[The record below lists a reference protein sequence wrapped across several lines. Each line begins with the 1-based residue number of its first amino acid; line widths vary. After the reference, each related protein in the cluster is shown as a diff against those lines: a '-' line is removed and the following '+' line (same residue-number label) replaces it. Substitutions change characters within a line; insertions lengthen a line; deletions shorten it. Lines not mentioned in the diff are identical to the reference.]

1 LDIHIILICLFSFF
15 AGLVD
20 SIAGGGGLIQT
31 PAIMFLFPQYPI
43 ATLLGTTKIPSFSGT
58 ALAAYRYSRKIPINL
73 RLFLFLFPAAFIGA
87 GLGAWCITIVD
98 ESFIKP
104 FILIV
109 LVLIAIY
116 SFFKKDFGILKTKN
130 IKEKKQVLIG
140 SIFGF
145 VIGFYDGLIGPGTGS
160 FFIICFVVFMGF
172 DFITANANAKTLNLA
187 TNLSAIGIFAA
198 TNNILY
204 HLAIPMA
211 LCNMAGAY
219 IGSKLALLRGNRF
232 IRVFFL
238 LIIFAT
244 IIRFAYDV
252 F

>member
-1 LDIHIILICLFSFF
+1 
-15 AGLVD
+15 
-20 SIAGGGGLIQT
+20 
-31 PAIMFLFPQYPI
+31 
-43 ATLLGTTKIPSFSGT
+43 
-58 ALAAYRYSRKIPINL
+58 
-73 RLFLFLFPAAFIGA
+73 
-87 GLGAWCITIVD
+87 
-98 ESFIKP
+98 
-104 FILIV
+104 
-109 LVLIAIY
+109 
-116 SFFKKDFGILKTKN
+116 
-130 IKEKKQVLIG
+130 
-140 SIFGF
+140 
-145 VIGFYDGLIGPGTGS
+145 
-160 FFIICFVVFMGF
+160 MGF